1 MKRQDREQKMMQRAD
16 GELNGIG
23 MDGGNR
29 NGSHD
34 DASSM
39 TGGEGPSPMNG
50 RQVKIGRKCDQLA
63 FWYFPEGC

>member
-16 GELNGIG
+16 GELNG

-39 TGGEGPSPMNG
+39 TGGEGPSPLNG
-50 RQVKIGRKCDQLA
+50 RQA
-63 FWYFPEGC
+63 